1 MQFFKR
7 DKKDEHEEDPIYEEP
22 TPLVDRARAALAQ
35 NEPTDEERRLNREE
49 TEMNMMQSRPIEPT
63 LPRIMESAPAPR
75 LPEPGP
81 RSQEPGPHMPEPAPR
96 IPDVA
101 SRMAEPAPAQR
112 FDPPYQRSERPSAPS
127 QGKWNPEGERRPMNP
142 VPRERLPYP
151 DLPTQAPERPS
162 DRPDRSDRSITR
174 GGQPQQAAPR
184 TVISRESNFNGN
196 FRSDSDLLIEGTF
209 EGEIDCK
216 GTVIIAEGANVS
228 ATVRA
233 RNSMIAGSAN
243 GEFTCEE
250 RLTIQA
256 TGEMRGKAQAATLVV
271 EEGAFF
277 EGEFKMGAGGFTS
290 ISSNFSSWQTG
301 RTTRNE
307 PTRPGQTRT
316 EDTPESAPDADASQG
331 DNARSDQPESQP
343 RRDTWS

>member
-7 DKKDEHEEDPIYEEP
+7 DRKDENEEDPIYEEP
-22 TPLVDRARAALAQ
+22 TPLVDRAKAALAQ
-35 NEPTDEERRLNREE
+35 NEPTDEERRMDREE
-49 TEMNMMQSRPIEPT
+49 TETNRNPSRSIEPT

-75 LPEPGP
+75 LPDPAP
-81 RSQEPGPHMPEPAPR
+81 RFPEPAPR
-96 IPDVA
+96 IPDPA
-101 SRMAEPAPAQR
+101 PRSAEPTPAQR

-151 DLPTQAPERPS
+151 DLPTPATDRPS
-162 DRPDRSDRSITR
+162 DRPSDRLDRPERAPSR
-174 GGQPQQAAPR
+174 GGQAQQAAPR

-301 RTTRNE
+301 RSLRNE
-307 PTRPGQTRT
+307 PASSAQPKKDEGQ
-316 EDTPESAPDADASQG
+316 ESASNPNDSEDENRGEQPKRDA
-331 DNARSDQPESQP
+331 
-343 RRDTWS
+343 WS